1 MKIKNIILVLCTSL
15 TFCSCSDWLDVSPNN
30 QVDGEDLFNS
40 GSGYR
45 IALNGIY
52 KQMSSQ
58 NLWGEELTWGMA
70 DVLGQQY
77 TKSNLGSTDSKYWQA
92 CQYKYT
98 DKTLEPVIQ
107 SIWST
112 AYNAIANC
120 NELIKNI
127 EAADPSIFQGK
138 TLEQDLI
145 HGEALALRAMLHF
158 EVLRLF
164 APSVAADD
172 GKKYVPYYA
181 TFPSVSEPY
190 LTVKEVLAKIEKDL
204 EEARGLVQT
213 YDNQEGYKLLMTK
226 SYRFEG
232 GDLVTD
238 MFYAS
243 RGFRMSYIAITA
255 LQARIFSY
263 AGESKKAYDAA
274 SEVINYTDDNGEKM
288 FTFTANASFN
298 TNPKMKDDL
307 IFALSN
313 SKEVELFK
321 AWDNMDEDAGMVSI
335 DYDDYTEILDENAND
350 RRWNESG
357 GMVEIHSDYDWYCVI
372 SKKYMDDA
380 SYTDLDKRIIPVIR
394 LSEMHYIRGEY
405 LAETDPASGALELE
419 TVATNRGC
427 TAGIFSYVSTLEE
440 YQEAVL
446 KDARKEFLGEG
457 QLYYFY
463 KKYNI
468 LPNSK
473 TNFIFP
479 LPDNEMVY

>member
-1 MKIKNIILVLCTSL
+1 M
-15 TFCSCSDWLDVSPNN
+15 
-30 QVDGEDLFNS
+30 
-40 GSGYR
+40 
-45 IALNGIY
+45 
-52 KQMSSQ
+52 
-58 NLWGEELTWGMA
+58 
-70 DVLGQQY
+70 
-77 TKSNLGSTDSKYWQA
+77 
-92 CQYKYT
+92 
-98 DKTLEPVIQ
+98 
-107 SIWST
+107 
-112 AYNAIANC
+112 
-120 NELIKNI
+120 
-127 EAADPSIFQGK
+127 
-138 TLEQDLI
+138 
-145 HGEALALRAMLHF
+145 
-158 EVLRLF
+158 
-164 APSVAADD
+164 
-172 GKKYVPYYA
+172 
-181 TFPSVSEPY
+181 
-190 LTVKEVLAKIEKDL
+190 KEVLAKIEKDL

-255 LQARIFSY
+255 LQARVFSY

-321 AWDNMDEDAGMVSI
+321 AWDNMDEDGGMVSI

-473 TNFIFP
+473 ANFIFP